1 MFYFTVNKN
10 EIIMTE
16 SETITSGSVNAYECK
31 FDFSEDWEGLAKTVT
46 FRAGYVKI
54 SVILDST
61 NMCSIPWE
69 VLEKDAVQLYCGV
82 RGTVTAYD
90 EEEDAIIPTVYCLL
104 GTIRK
109 GTELGDNAAPPEP
122 SVVDQLVSRIEAL
135 DADKQDKLTGT
146 AGQVVG
152 FDADGNAI
160 AQDNESP
167 VYTAGDNISISGNV
181 ISAKNSTYSIVR
193 DEELETPG
201 TVAEYHLVDN
211 TKADAV
217 VIVGDSI
224 AIPDMRYDDT
234 EIHSEMER
242 VSALTDEVSAATAAN
257 TSAISAIN
265 DSVSA
270 INTKLDRKQDKLT
283 AGDNVHI
290 ENNVISADM
299 YDDTKIR
306 SYIAKLDADKQSRL
320 TAGDHI
326 NIENNVIS
334 ADMYDDTKIRSDIA
348 KLDAGKQNKLHGT
361 AGQVVGFDES
371 GNAIAQDGGSGTPG
385 ADGVTFTPSV
395 NALGVISWTNDGGR
409 ENPEPV
415 NIKGPQGPQG
425 PRGPQGDPGVAGAA
439 GVDGADGFSP
449 TVDITAIEGG
459 HKVTITDKNG
469 PHDFNVTNG
478 TDGSDG
484 APGAAGADGFSPTV
498 SVSEISNGHKV
509 TITDKNGPHDFNV
522 TNGSD
527 GMDGLSAGFGNVTA
541 TVSNTTGT
549 PNVTV
554 TASGPDTAK
563 NFSFAF
569 SGLKGESG
577 TPSHITTYSM
587 SATAESSTDG
597 IIDQTYALTADGLDK
612 GDYIHTKKSGV
623 HIDNDQN
630 YIKRTIPMFTSIT
643 VAASGSSTINARTT
657 TSMIFEEYY
666 ATSDSATR
674 YGYCVTNFSM
684 FSGDVS
690 SGLTMTAEG
699 PDADVTVSYIDIP
712 LSISL
717 KTNMQRSVRKLIQLQ
732 GGGSYFSTAIGSV
745 SSGVKSDHE
754 YFEAFIRNNGN
765 YQILRL
771 IPFLPYGGTLKMS
784 LGITSRTF
792 TIIPMS

>member
-1 MFYFTVNKN
+1 MFSFTVNKN

-69 VLEKDAVQLYCGV
+69 VLEKDATQLYCGI

-135 DADKQDKLTGT
+135 DADKQDKLHGVS
-146 AGQVVG
+146 GQVVG
-152 FDADGNAI
+152 FDENGNAI

-167 VYTAGDNISISGNV
+167 VYTAGKNISISGNV
-181 ISAKNSTYSIVR
+181 ISSKNSTYSIIK
-193 DEELETPG
+193 DEETETPG
-201 TVAEYHLVDN
+201 AVAEYHLVDN
-211 TKADAV
+211 TKADDV

-224 AIPDMRYDDT
+224 AIPDMRYNDT
-234 EIHSEMER
+234 EIRADIKS

-265 DSVSA
+265 DSVSD
-270 INTKLDRKQDKLT
+270 INAKLGEKQDKLT

-290 ENNVISADM
+290 ENNVISGDM

-320 TAGDHI
+320 TAGAHI
-326 NIENNVIS
+326 HIENNVIS

-361 AGQVVGFDES
+361 AGQVVGFDAD

-395 NALGVISWTNDGGR
+395 NALGIISWTNDGGR

-415 NIKGPQGPQG
+415 NIKGPDGFSPTVDITAIEGGHKVTITDKNGPHNFNVTNG
-425 PRGPQGDPGVAGAA
+425 ADGKDGAA
-439 GVDGADGFSP
+439 GSDGADGFSP

-469 PHDFNVTNG
+469 PHNFNVTNG
-478 TDGSDG
+478 
-484 APGAAGADGFSPTV
+484 A
-498 SVSEISNGHKV
+498 
-509 TITDKNGPHDFNV
+509 
-522 TNGSD
+522 D

-549 PNVTV
+549 PSVTV

-597 IIDQTYALTADGLDK
+597 IIDQTYALTADGLEK

-630 YIKRTIPMFTSIT
+630 YIKRTISSFTSIT
-643 VAASGSSTINARTT
+643 VQVQGSSTIYARTT
-657 TSMIFEEYY
+657 SSMIFEEYY

-674 YGYCVTNFSM
+674 YGYCVTDFSM

-732 GGGSYFSTAIGSV
+732 GSGSYFSTAIGSV
-745 SSGVKSDHE
+745 SSGVKSDHA